1 MGAAPEIRVTAPT
14 PSVSKLGEK
23 TNWGELNLRTNTG
36 QALSPMRR
44 INKMGYW
51 FVAPFL
57 LFYLTF
63 NLYPVFYSLWLSFYS
78 WNGLSAK
85 RYVGFAN
92 YLRLFTRDPY
102 FLKSIGNTLFIMAV
116 YLPVTIILGLL
127 LATLLYNKAIRRANV
142 FQTAQFLPYIIAPV
156 CVSMLFK
163 LLFDWSI
170 GMVNQMLINFHIIN
184 EGINW
189 LGSPHLAR
197 FILIFLNIW
206 SKLGYVVTLFLA
218 GMTNISPDVL
228 EAADVDGAS
237 YIQKLT
243 MIIIPLLK
251 PILMFV
257 ILTGIIDGL
266 QMFDAPQTL
275 FAGTMTKSATGGP
288 GRSCLTAVWYMVDT
302 AFGGTTGRMEMG
314 YAAAVSYGL
323 FLIIAVFSYIN
334 YRIIGRGDER

>member
-1 MGAAPEIRVTAPT
+1 MDFEQT
-14 PSVSKLGEK
+14 
-23 TNWGELNLRTNTG
+23 
-36 QALSPMRR
+36 LSPMKR

-51 FVAPFL
+51 FVAPFI

-63 NLYPVFYSLWLSFYS
+63 NLYPVLYSFWLSFYS

-85 RYVGFAN
+85 KYIGLAN
-92 YLRLFTRDPY
+92 YVRLFTKDPY
-102 FLKSIGNTLFIMAV
+102 FMKSIYNTLIIMAV

-127 LATLLYNKAIRRANV
+127 IATLLYNKAIKRANV

-163 LLFDWSI
+163 MLFDWSI
-170 GMVNQMLINFHIIN
+170 GMVNQMLISLHITS

-189 LGSPHLAR
+189 MGNPQLAR
-197 FILIFLNIW
+197 AVLILLYVW

-218 GMTNISPDVL
+218 GMTNISPDIL
-228 EAADVDGAS
+228 EAADVDGAN
-237 YIQKLT
+237 YFRKLT

-251 PILMFV
+251 PILMFI
-257 ILTGIIDGL
+257 ILTGVIDGL

-275 FAGTMTKSATGGP
+275 FTATMTKSATGGP

-314 YAAAVSYGL
+314 YAAAVAYGL

-334 YRIIGRGDER
+334 YRIIGRSD